1 MVRQSSPR
9 FGRRAFLIGQR
20 AIASAKTLIER
31 LARGRRSL
39 WRGRRVLV
47 ALMLA
52 VLLMA
57 GMPGVLRQSPIS
69 SGQASPPTEL
79 RGVWLTNVSS
89 NVLFAPWAIN
99 RAFRQ
104 LATLHFNTVYP
115 VAWNRGHTFY
125 PSDVSQRFTGRAQD
139 PTLRLW
145 RAGRDVLAE
154 MTREGQRYGLRV
166 IPWFEYGFMAPARSP
181 LVRQHPHWLTQR
193 QDGSQTV
200 GDFEGE
206 ALEGARRSREA
217 GWQRLRSHLSDRVV
231 GQRVWLN
238 PLHPEVQDF
247 ILQLI
252 LEVVTRY
259 DDIAGIQL
267 DDHFGLP
274 VEFGYDPYTVARYQ
288 LDHGGTRPPQDPRDP
303 EWVRWRAARL
313 TAFMG
318 RIAEAVHQA
327 RPGCIVSLSPNSQG
341 FAYNSYLQDWSTWVA
356 RGWVDELVVQVYR
369 RHLDAFLVELAQPAL
384 QQAQAKIPV
393 GVGILT
399 GSWKK
404 PVKMSQIEQQVR
416 AVRDRGLQGVSF
428 FYWESLW
435 GYLTPEAPRQ
445 RRAAFQ
451 TLFEPPEKAT

>member
-1 MVRQSSPR
+1 MARQSSPPL
-9 FGRRAFLIGQR
+9 GRQAVLICQR
-20 AIASAKTLIER
+20 AIAPVRACWRALGGRSPRPGRWL
-31 LARGRRSL
+31 LA
-39 WRGRRVLV
+39 
-47 ALMLA
+47 ALLLA

-57 GMPGVLRQSPIS
+57 GVPQALRQAPTASAP
-69 SGQASPPTEL
+69 ASPPAEL

-115 VAWNRGHTFY
+115 VVWNRGHTFY
-125 PSDVSQRFTGRAQD
+125 PSDVSQRFTGRDQD

-154 MTREGQRYGLRV
+154 MTREGQHYGLRV

-200 GDFEGE
+200 GDFEGA
-206 ALEGARRSREA
+206 ALELSGRSRES
-217 GWQRLRSHLSDRVV
+217 GWQRLRSHLGDRVV

-247 ILQLI
+247 ILQLV

-259 DDIAGIQL
+259 DHIAGIQL

-288 LDHGGTRPPQDPRDP
+288 LDHGGARPPRDPRDP
-303 EWVRWRAARL
+303 EWVRWRADRL

-341 FAYNSYLQDWSTWVA
+341 FAYTAYLQDWSTWVE

-369 RHLDAFLVELAQPAL
+369 RHLDAFLLELDQPAL

-404 PVKMSQIEQQVR
+404 PVKMAQIEQQVQ
-416 AVRDRGLQGVSF
+416 AVRDRGLRGVSF

-435 GYLTPEAPRQ
+435 SYLTPEAPRQ

-451 TLFEPPEKAT
+451 TLFDPLEQAT